1 MCFAGLVNGEAE
13 ADKKEIVDIKHMPY

>member
-1 MCFAGLVNGEAE
+1 MCFAGLINGEAE